1 MAAPININA
10 NLNLNPA
17 SINASAKQV
26 QQALGRITGQAS
38 EFQKSLDASTAR
50 VFAFGAT
57 TAVINGVNQAFKS
70 LVSTTINV
78 QAKLTEINS
87 ILGAGAAEFNNY
99 RNSIFK
105 VAKETGQSFNTV
117 AQGAAELARQGLG
130 ATESAKRLEAALI
143 LTRISGL
150 GAEQSVKA
158 LTAAMNGFTSAGL
171 SAEQIVNKIVAVD
184 TAFAVSAQDLADGFS
199 RAGSTA
205 EDAGVSFEQLL
216 GLITAVEQRT
226 ARGGAVIGNAF
237 KSIFTRISR
246 GSTIDSLQELGVAI
260 DANQNG
266 VQKLQSLSKA
276 LEEISDPSKVSAI
289 KELAGGVFQI
299 NVVSAAL
306 KDLGSDASVFAEA
319 TKTGMNAANEA
330 TEKNTVLNSTLLA
343 QINSLTVTVTSLAS
357 KLGNLTISPLL
368 QDIVGV
374 ASSLTKKL
382 DDALDPE
389 SGGSKFIEG
398 FFKVIGNF
406 LAGPGLAIFTVAFAK
421 IFGTVVKFAK
431 DGFKTVMQ
439 MGSATERIKNIEGGI
454 IGLLQKDEILR
465 KAIGDSTT
473 TQAQK
478 EQAIL
483 AAIKKENA
491 LLTQQRDLVAS
502 IAASSRNAGVK
513 NFDSSSGLFSKK
525 GGKRY
530 ASGGG
535 GQMEPDLMT
544 ALVNESRD
552 APAGASPY
560 VTNFRGSPAVMN
572 TSEMQVSIGGREEIL
587 TAGQIP
593 RFNKGS
599 SLKADRKRA
608 LNRDGKFIM
617 MHGEQTGYKLN
628 RFYMGQSPKN
638 PSKAGQPTK
647 NPTENNKTLVNVP
660 TYGVPTDKKNFG
672 DINSIVDGLK
682 DSSVNE
688 AIKVAKRMSNG
699 VMPKGKEGIIKGA
712 VSKQINEGTVKAFA
726 GNIQEMGL
734 ASLLTD
740 DKFKDYTNQS
750 TGSTFDLDLSGQKAL
765 KGFYKVRRHKAQ
777 TGEVKGSGNDGL
789 AGDTARKIFRVSK
802 LGESIHSHRNEKGM
816 TKPEFKEKFPNGVGP
831 KGTKFQ
837 GVQSAIFG
845 KNKGKLPTLSQITS
859 KFPRNSKGTIS
870 NSRLAS
876 KTGIS
881 RFAKGSKKQKTFG
894 PKTLGDPK
902 AFKRLVLAMD
912 QAAASSL
919 SLAKSETAK
928 YAATQRAEAATR
940 QLASATNIQ
949 VSTAKNAI
957 EIIKKQAA
965 AEAAATAKRKNSIL
979 GRSISGTKA
988 FMTKERSIGG
998 GLSYLKGA
1006 GKKAGGSIKGAMGGM
1021 GGGFGLSMVATGL
1034 SSAAEKLAS
1043 EGKSAESALLS
1054 AAGST
1059 ANFAA
1064 TGLML
1069 GGPIGA
1075 LVGTI
1080 VGLGKSIYDSNEKL
1094 KEAEKIEAEAAKP
1107 TGGMT
1112 AYNMKTDILGDVG
1125 LSSVDKKLK
1134 SLAEST
1140 GNKSFDMG
1148 PKLKSLSK
1156 QMSKVVKGTSEFDA
1170 LSAKFEDAL
1179 YKAKSALEKGEA
1191 LPKLI
1196 AAREKTEEQIIKL
1209 MKGNAGKGLS
1219 EQLAQGQS
1227 TNNIRTSLLSNVEGP
1242 YANTL
1247 RADQQFANNSLK
1259 TGAAEANLM
1268 DLKSQLSGAASG
1280 SEEAEKLKAAVDEAG
1295 EKFKQSVKDTA
1306 TSLVQRR
1313 FDVNKRLL
1321 AIDEKRKVIAD
1332 NMLQITMKEL
1342 DLLATKGPL
1351 DLGLVGDLKDDF
1363 KSADSDMDK
1372 VQVISA
1378 YKGRMKDAGFNDKMI
1393 DAAIAKVASPDA
1405 LKKIM
1410 GSGTFFDTRRGGK
1423 NIVDEFEGLRGYDE
1437 GSDAAGKLDVEAA
1450 ALKKELGALQGK
1462 LEKFGTDFKSEGI
1475 VNHIERIALSLDGA
1489 GRNFDKMK
1497 VASDSINAVSGTV
1510 TKLATDARAAIE
1522 EQNAQIAN
1530 LRARAISQ
1538 DAKIKAIN
1546 DGVNK

>member
-87 ILGAGAAEFNNY
+87 ILGAGAAEFNKY

-105 VAKETGQSFNTV
+105 VAKDTGQSFNTV

-368 QDIVGV
+368 QDIVGI

-389 SGGSKFIEG
+389 GGGSKFIEG

-454 IGLLQKDEILR
+454 VGLLQKDEVLR

-572 TSEMQVSIGGREEIL
+572 TSEMQVKIGGREEIL
-587 TAGQIP
+587 TADQIP
-593 RFNKGS
+593 RFAKTSVKG
-599 SLKADRKRA
+599 
-608 LNRDGKFIM
+608 
-617 MHGEQTGYKLN
+617 GEKKK
-628 RFYMGQSPKN
+628 SPKN
-638 PSKAGQPTK
+638 LNPKGYDYLVPQVGVKTQFKDGTYNEQPFKGKVNVYGPKKTEVKDISNLSENALGEKVGDSIFKSASDWTKKLEPLGRTAKPEEIQTGFKQTKGAQGALQAAIGSAFEVGIASSLDYTAASRKEGGDFDVRGGTNLARIKKLFGNENDIADFKVSQSRGNRESFYAKIAKEKKAIRENKMPKIATK
-647 NPTENNKTLVNVP
+647 IENKQLVNQRVASI
-660 TYGVPTDKKNFG
+660 DKIDNPNDYVSGTNNLKKSV
-672 DINSIVDGLK
+672 DRSIFQ
-682 DSSVNE
+682 
-688 AIKVAKRMSNG
+688 KR
-699 VMPKGKEGIIKGA
+699 
-712 VSKQINEGTVKAFA
+712 T
-726 GNIQEMGL
+726 
-734 ASLLTD
+734 
-740 DKFKDYTNQS
+740 
-750 TGSTFDLDLSGQKAL
+750 KAL
-765 KGFYKVRRHKAQ
+765 SDKLMAAQ
-777 TGEVKGSGNDGL
+777 T
-789 AGDTARKIFRVSK
+789 A
-802 LGESIHSHRNEKGM
+802 
-816 TKPEFKEKFPNGVGP
+816 
-831 KGTKFQ
+831 
-837 GVQSAIFG
+837 
-845 KNKGKLPTLSQITS
+845 PT
-859 KFPRNSKGTIS
+859 PRTSKGTIS

-876 KTGIS
+876 KTGIR
-881 RFAKGSKKQKTFG
+881 RFAEGSKKRKTFG

-957 EIIKKQAA
+957 GIIKKQAA
-965 AEAAATAKRKNSIL
+965 AEAAATAKRKNSLI

-988 FMTKERSIGG
+988 FMTKERSIAGG
-998 GLSYLKGA
+998 MSYLKGA
-1006 GKKAGGSIKGAMGGM
+1006 GKRAGGGIKGAMGGM

-1043 EGKSAESALLS
+1043 EGKNAESALLS

-1107 TGGMT
+1107 TGGMD
-1112 AYNMKTDILGDVG
+1112 ALRMKKEVLGDVG

-1134 SLAEST
+1134 ALAEST

-1156 QMSKVVKGTSEFDA
+1156 QMSKVTKGTSEFDA
-1170 LSAKFEDAL
+1170 ISAKFGKAL
-1179 YKAKSALEKGEA
+1179 QQAKSALEKGEA

-1196 AAREKTEEQIIKL
+1196 AAREETERNIIKL
-1209 MKGNAGKGLS
+1209 MKGNAGKELS

-1268 DLKSQLSGAASG
+1268 DLRSQLAGAASG
-1280 SEEAEKLKAAVDEAG
+1280 SDEAEKLKAAVAEAG
-1295 EKFKQSVKDTA
+1295 DKFKQSVKDSA

-1313 FDVNKRLL
+1313 MDVNKRLL
-1321 AIDEKRKVIAD
+1321 EIDKQRKVIAD
-1332 NMLQITMKEL
+1332 NMLKITMKEL

-1351 DLGLVGDLKDDF
+1351 DLGLVGDMQKDF
-1363 KSADSDMDK
+1363 KSADNDMDR
-1372 VQVISA
+1372 VQIISA
-1378 YKGRMKDAGFNDKMI
+1378 YKGRMADAGFNDKMI
-1393 DAAIAKVASPDA
+1393 DAAIAKVASPET
-1405 LKKIM
+1405 LK
-1410 GSGTFFDTRRGGK
+1410 GLVGRDNYFDTKRGGK
-1423 NIVDEFEGLRGYDE
+1423 NLVDEFEGLRDYDKP
-1437 GSDAAGKLDVEAA
+1437 SDAAGQLDVEAQ
-1450 ALKKELGALQGK
+1450 ALKKELGSLQGK
-1462 LEKFGTDFKSEGI
+1462 LETFGKDFNSEGI
-1475 VNHIERIALSLDGA
+1475 TNHISRIAKSLEGA
-1489 GRNFDKMK
+1489 GSNFDKMK

-1522 EQNAQIAN
+1522 EQNAQITM
-1530 LRARAISQ
+1530 LRARAVSQ
-1538 DAKIKAIN
+1538 DMKIKAIN
-1546 DGVNK
+1546 DGINK

>member
-368 QDIVGV
+368 QDIVGI

-389 SGGSKFIEG
+389 GGGSKFIEG

-454 IGLLQKDEILR
+454 VGLLQKDEVLR

-513 NFDSSSGLFSKK
+513 NFDSSSGLFSKR

-572 TSEMQVSIGGREEIL
+572 TSEMQVKIGGREEIL

-593 RFNKGS
+593 RFAGTSVKGGKKSGKQTSMNPMGYGYLVPQVGVRGEFKDGTYNEQPFKGKVNVYGPKKEELQNNSNISENYLGEKVGDSIFKSASDWTKKLSPLGRKAEPTEIETGFKQTKGAQGALQAAIGSAFEVGIAS
-599 SLKADRKRA
+599 SLDYTAASREKGGDFDVRGGTNLARIQQLFGMKENIADFKVSQSRGNKESFY
-608 LNRDGKFIM
+608 GKIAK
-617 MHGEQTGYKLN
+617 E
-628 RFYMGQSPKN
+628 KN
-638 PSKAGQPTK
+638 AKGKPVSEGGMSKDASKG
-647 NPTENNKTLVNVP
+647 ENNRIVNKRIASI
-660 TYGVPTDKKNFG
+660 DKIDNPNDYVSGTNELKK
-672 DINSIVDGLK
+672 SVDR
-682 DSSVNE
+682 SMFT
-688 AIKVAKRMSNG
+688 KRT
-699 VMPKGKEGIIKGA
+699 A
-712 VSKQINEGTVKAFA
+712 ALRSKLMA
-726 GNIQEMGL
+726 
-734 ASLLTD
+734 
-740 DKFKDYTNQS
+740 
-750 TGSTFDLDLSGQKAL
+750 
-765 KGFYKVRRHKAQ
+765 AQ
-777 TGEVKGSGNDGL
+777 T
-789 AGDTARKIFRVSK
+789 AR
-802 LGESIHSHRNEKGM
+802 N
-816 TKPEFKEKFPNGVGP
+816 
-831 KGTKFQ
+831 
-837 GVQSAIFG
+837 A
-845 KNKGKLPTLSQITS
+845 
-859 KFPRNSKGTIS
+859 KGTIS

-876 KTGIS
+876 KTGIR
-881 RFAKGSKKQKTFG
+881 RFAEGSKKRKTFG

-912 QAAASSL
+912 RAAASSL

-957 EIIKKQAA
+957 GIIKKQAA
-965 AEAAATAKRKNSIL
+965 AEAAATAKRKNSLI

-988 FMTKERSIGG
+988 FMTKERSIAGG
-998 GLSYLKGA
+998 MSYLKGA
-1006 GKKAGGSIKGAMGGM
+1006 GKRAGGGIKGAMGGM

-1043 EGKSAESALLS
+1043 EGKNAESALLS

-1107 TGGMT
+1107 TGGMD
-1112 AYNMKTDILGDVG
+1112 ALRMKKEVLGDVG

-1134 SLAEST
+1134 ALAEST

-1156 QMSKVVKGTSEFDA
+1156 QMSKVTKGTSEFDA
-1170 LSAKFEDAL
+1170 ISAKFGKAL
-1179 YKAKSALEKGEA
+1179 QQAKSALEKGEA

-1196 AAREKTEEQIIKL
+1196 AAREETERNIIKL

-1268 DLKSQLSGAASG
+1268 DLRSQLAGAASG
-1280 SEEAEKLKAAVDEAG
+1280 SDEAEKLKAAVAEAG
-1295 EKFKQSVKDTA
+1295 DKFKQSVKDSA

-1313 FDVNKRLL
+1313 MDVNKRLL
-1321 AIDEKRKVIAD
+1321 EIDKQRKVIAD
-1332 NMLQITMKEL
+1332 NMLKITMKEL

-1351 DLGLVGDLKDDF
+1351 DLGLVGDMQKDF
-1363 KSADSDMDK
+1363 KSADNDMDR
-1372 VQVISA
+1372 VQIISA
-1378 YKGRMKDAGFNDKMI
+1378 YKGRMADAGFNDKMI
-1393 DAAIAKVASPDA
+1393 DAAIAKVASPET
-1405 LKKIM
+1405 LK
-1410 GSGTFFDTRRGGK
+1410 GLVGRDNYFDTKRGGK
-1423 NIVDEFEGLRGYDE
+1423 NLVDEFEGLRDYDKP
-1437 GSDAAGKLDVEAA
+1437 SDAAGQLDVEAQ
-1450 ALKKELGALQGK
+1450 ALKKELGSLQGK
-1462 LEKFGTDFKSEGI
+1462 LETFGKDFNSEGI
-1475 VNHIERIALSLDGA
+1475 TNHISRIAKSLEGA
-1489 GRNFDKMK
+1489 GSNFDKMK

-1522 EQNAQIAN
+1522 EQNAQITM
-1530 LRARAISQ
+1530 LRARAASQ
-1538 DAKIKAIN
+1538 DMKIKAIN
-1546 DGVNK
+1546 DGINK